1 MVSQNDV
8 LLLGGG
14 LLALMYFQKGR
25 NDIKTVQYLPDIP
38 QIETINLKQIE
49 QAETVKQQ
57 LENIRSQILEQTKA
71 QGEQKIQ
78 FIETNVEEAQRVGS
92 LLSRRLA
99 QWSELTREYTRKNM
113 RAAALRYAEIRAK
126 EEPAI
131 SKAQQEI
138 QEFISRGQLKVEE
151 IRQEQSEL
159 EQIV

>member
-1 MVSQNDV
+1 MVSQNDL

-14 LLALMYFQKGR
+14 LLAIMYFQKGR
-25 NDIKTVQYLPDIP
+25 NDVKTVQYLPDIP

-78 FIETNVEEAQRVGS
+78 FIETNVQEAQRVGS
-92 LLSRRLA
+92 LLQRKLA
-99 QWSELTREYTRKNM
+99 EWQGLIRTYTRKNM
-113 RAAALRYAEIRAK
+113 GFQAKQVAEVQAREK
-126 EEPAI
+126 EGI
-131 SKAQQEI
+131 MKAQRQIE
-138 QEFISRGQLKVEE
+138 QFVSRGQLKVEE
-151 IRQEQSEL
+151 IRQEQAEL